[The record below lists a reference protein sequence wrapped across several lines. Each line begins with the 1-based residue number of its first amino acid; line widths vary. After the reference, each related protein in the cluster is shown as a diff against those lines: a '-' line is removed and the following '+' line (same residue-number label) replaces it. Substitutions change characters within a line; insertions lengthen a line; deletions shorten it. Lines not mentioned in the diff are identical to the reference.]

1 MLSTGTPVGNIQPYF
16 LTQVVPD
23 LDPAKVLDQQP
34 ELTAITGQALAVAE
48 IFTGFIEAARTSL
61 DIAIYDFRLLPGALT
76 DKIVGAVRDAAG
88 RGVAVRL
95 AYDKTTGTDDATL
108 KAFAGAGG
116 DPAPT
121 GTHLFIAHAFGEH
134 AARPAGIQVQPILEE
149 AIDPGTSHIM
159 HQKYIVRDAGTADAA
174 VLTGSANFTTD
185 AWGIQE
191 NNVLV
196 ISGAEDLAAAYE
208 QDFAGLWTTQKLAG
222 TGAGDIGSVT
232 IGANPGTDVAYS
244 FAPGEG
250 RATETAI
257 AALVSGAT
265 RRIRVASMVL
275 SSPKILQALLD
286 QINAGLDVAGIYD
299 GGEMDDVVV
308 NWQSHPSSAATLALW
323 QKVQQHLV
331 AKASVPFKA
340 NTIHDFMHNKI
351 VVADDTV
358 ATGSF
363 NLSKNATG
371 NAENVL
377 RIASADLAGQY
388 AAYVDSLV
396 RLYAT
401 A

>member
-34 ELTAITGQALAVAE
+34 ELNAITGQASAVAD
-48 IFTGFIEAARTSL
+48 IFAGFIAGARTSL
-61 DIAIYDFRLLPGALT
+61 DIAIYDFRLLPGELT

-95 AYDKTTGTDDATL
+95 AYDKTTGTDDDATL

-121 GTHLFIAHAFGEH
+121 GTHLFIADAFGEH
-134 AARPAGIQVQPILEE
+134 AAPAAGIQVQPILEE
-149 AIDPGTSHIM
+149 AVDPGTSHIM

-208 QDFAGLWTTQKLAG
+208 QDFTGLWTTQKIAG

-232 IGANPGTDVAYS
+232 IGGIDVAYS

-308 NWQSHPSSAATLALW
+308 NWQSHASSAATLALW
-323 QKVQQHLV
+323 QKVQQHLA
-331 AKASVPFKA
+331 AKASVPFAAK
-340 NTIHDFMHNKI
+340 TIHNFMHNKI

-377 RIASADLAGQY
+377 RITSADLAGQY